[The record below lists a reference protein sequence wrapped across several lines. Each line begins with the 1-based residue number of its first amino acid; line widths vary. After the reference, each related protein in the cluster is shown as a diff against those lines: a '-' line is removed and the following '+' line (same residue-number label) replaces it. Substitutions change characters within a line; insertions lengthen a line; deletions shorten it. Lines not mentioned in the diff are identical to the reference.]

1 MKKLNKVCLGASGEK
16 SEAPHIFVPAP
27 APFIDSRGR
36 KFLSVLEI
44 LFSCLIVLFVAYAQ
58 LFITTMGKFDTL
70 YEIPSGAQASLGLG
84 MVALIP
90 LLFLLALWKK
100 SIPYVKYG
108 FLGLGI
114 LALISILPMLFIA
127 AVFPDEPF
135 KRSRPTDGLM
145 MLQVLRG
152 FSLIPLL
159 GLGCLWRYGCLLL
172 VSDHAP
178 AATPRRARH
187 RAPHPRAAPPLHRS
201 LRHPDSADGGLAPIP
216 GSARPPT
223 EPQRKALPPTRRIM
237 RGPVARS
244 HGRAE

>member
-16 SEAPHIFVPAP
+16 REALHIFMPAP

-58 LFITTMGKFDTL
+58 LFTTTMGNFDTL
-70 YEIPSGAQASLGLG
+70 YEIPIGAQAYLGLG

-114 LALISILPMLFIA
+114 LALVSILPMLFIA
-127 AVFPDEPF
+127 AVFPDEPIE
-135 KRSRPTDGLM
+135 RSRPADSLM
-145 MLQVLRG
+145 MLQVLRW

-159 GLGCLWRYGCLLL
+159 GLGCLWRYGCLRRYACSSYLTMLL
-172 VSDHAP
+172 LQ
-178 AATPRRARH
+178 H
-187 RAPHPRAAPPLHRS
+187 RAEPGTARRTLALLLLYIALYVILIPL
-201 LRHPDSADGGLAPIP
+201 
-216 GSARPPT
+216 
-223 EPQRKALPPTRRIM
+223 
-237 RGPVARS
+237 
-244 HGRAE
+244 

>member
-16 SEAPHIFVPAP
+16 REALHIFMPAP

-58 LFITTMGKFDTL
+58 LFTMAMGNFDTL
-70 YEIPSGAQASLGLG
+70 YEIPSGAQAYLGLG

-114 LALISILPMLFIA
+114 LALVSILPMLFIA
-127 AVFPDEPF
+127 AVFPDEPIE
-135 KRSRPTDGLM
+135 RSCPADGLM

-159 GLGCLWRYGCLLL
+159 GLGCLWRYGCLRRYACSSYLTMLL
-172 VSDHAP
+172 LQ
-178 AATPRRARH
+178 H
-187 RAPHPRAAPPLHRS
+187 RAEPGTERRTLALLLLYIALYVILIPL
-201 LRHPDSADGGLAPIP
+201 
-216 GSARPPT
+216 
-223 EPQRKALPPTRRIM
+223 
-237 RGPVARS
+237 
-244 HGRAE
+244 

>member
-16 SEAPHIFVPAP
+16 REALHIFMPAP
-27 APFIDSRGR
+27 APFIDSWGR

-70 YEIPSGAQASLGLG
+70 YEIPIGAQAYLGLG

-114 LALISILPMLFIA
+114 LALVSILPMLFIA
-127 AVFPDEPF
+127 AVFPDEPIE
-135 KRSRPTDGLM
+135 RSCPADGLM

-159 GLGCLWRYGCLLL
+159 GLGCLWRYGCLRRYACSSYLTMLL
-172 VSDHAP
+172 LQ
-178 AATPRRARH
+178 H
-187 RAPHPRAAPPLHRS
+187 RAEPGTARRTLALLLLYIALYVILIPLT
-201 LRHPDSADGGLAPIP
+201 G
-216 GSARPPT
+216 
-223 EPQRKALPPTRRIM
+223 
-237 RGPVARS
+237 V
-244 HGRAE
+244 

>member
-16 SEAPHIFVPAP
+16 SEAPLIFVPTP
-27 APFIDSRGR
+27 APFIDSWGR

-58 LFITTMGKFDTL
+58 LFITAMGKFDTL

-114 LALISILPMLFIA
+114 LALVSILPMLFIA
-127 AVFPDEPF
+127 AVFPDEPIE
-135 KRSRPTDGLM
+135 RSRPADGLM
-145 MLQVLRG
+145 MLRVLRG

-159 GLGCLWRYGCLLL
+159 GLGCLWRYRCLRRYACSSYLTMLLL
-172 VSDHAP
+172 Q
-178 AATPRRARH
+178 H
-187 RAPHPRAAPPLHRS
+187 RAEPGTARRTLALLLLYIALYVILIPL
-201 LRHPDSADGGLAPIP
+201 
-216 GSARPPT
+216 T
-223 EPQRKALPPTRRIM
+223 E
-237 RGPVARS
+237 V
-244 HGRAE
+244 

>member
-16 SEAPHIFVPAP
+16 REALHIFLPAP

-36 KFLSVLEI
+36 KLLSVLEI

-58 LFITTMGKFDTL
+58 LFITTMGNFDTL
-70 YEIPSGAQASLGLG
+70 YEIPIGAQAYLGLG

-114 LALISILPMLFIA
+114 LALVSILPMLFIA
-127 AVFPDEPF
+127 AVFPDEPIE
-135 KRSRPTDGLM
+135 RSCPADGLM
-145 MLQVLRG
+145 MLRVLRG

-159 GLGCLWRYGCLLL
+159 GLGCLWRYGCLRRYACSSYLTMLL
-172 VSDHAP
+172 LQ
-178 AATPRRARH
+178 H
-187 RAPHPRAAPPLHRS
+187 RAEPGTARRTLALLLLYIALSVTLTPL
-201 LRHPDSADGGLAPIP
+201 
-216 GSARPPT
+216 T
-223 EPQRKALPPTRRIM
+223 E
-237 RGPVARS
+237 V
-244 HGRAE
+244 